1 MVDTLDKQGP
11 DFLEAIQRP
20 NTDSDIT
27 SLAFSSRV
35 LLEIL
40 REIRKAHPSQRCVID
55 AQFSR
60 ADKTLTDAADTVDI
74 RFLAMGKP
82 VLSQHLNI
90 SNNTGELIAVGLNEP
105 VVLNAAGSAAN
116 GIRIPAGQRFEIPV
130 EIEKIQIRLV
140 KAPADPGT
148 PIVINNG
155 SFGADI
161 PVDGCIVVYGWTIPQ
176 SDKDTTE

>member
-40 REIRKAHPSQRCVID
+40 REIRKSHPSQRCVLD
-55 AQFSR
+55 LQFSR
-60 ADKTLTDAADTVDI
+60 ADKTLTDAIDFVDI

-82 VLSQHLNI
+82 VLSQYLAI
-90 SNNTGELIAVGLNEP
+90 SNNTANIIAVGLNEP
-105 VVLNAAGSAAN
+105 VVINAAGTFSN
-116 GIRIPAGQRFEIPV
+116 GIRIPAGGTFQIPV

-140 KAPADPGT
+140 EAGAAVST
-148 PIVINNG
+148 VINNG
-155 SFGADI
+155 SGGAAI
-161 PVDGCIVVYGWTIPQ
+161 PVDGAIAVYGWTIPQ